1 MLRRTVL
8 GRRVDEFFLDT
19 FIVCF
24 SAGNLFPHLEIAAT
38 VTFFIAL
45 VLCIDFS
52 ACAPRS
58 RSHNVHDTYRAVP
71 IDFGRP
77 G

>member
-8 GRRVDEFFLDT
+8 GRRIDEFFLDT
-19 FIVCF
+19 FIVCV
-24 SAGNLFPHLEIAAT
+24 SAGNLFPDLKLAAT

-45 VLCIDFS
+45 VSCIDFS
-52 ACAPRS
+52 GSDRHPRS
-58 RSHNVHDTYRAVP
+58 YRHGSYSTAPV
-71 IDFGRP
+71 DFGRP